1 MDRMEKE
8 AAAEAILFA
17 TGRAVST
24 EDLAKAISV
33 DKEEALEL
41 VRDLSER
48 YKNETRGM
56 EIIELD
62 GAWQMCTRK
71 EYYPQLITLELTPKK
86 PHLTDVVMETLSVIA
101 YKQPVTKAEIER
113 IRGVNSDH
121 AVNKL
126 IEYHLVTELGRAKQ
140 PGRPILFGTTQDFLR
155 AFGVSSPDT
164 LPEISPVT
172 VADFREEAEA
182 EAVHEES
189 EGADE
194 SPEIDRGEI
203 DESTTIGV

>member
-1 MDRMEKE
+1 
-8 AAAEAILFA
+8 
-17 TGRAVST
+17 
-24 EDLAKAISV
+24 
-33 DKEEALEL
+33 
-41 VRDLSER
+41 
-48 YKNETRGM
+48 M

>member
-1 MDRMEKE
+1 
-8 AAAEAILFA
+8 
-17 TGRAVST
+17 
-24 EDLAKAISV
+24 
-33 DKEEALEL
+33 
-41 VRDLSER
+41 
-48 YKNETRGM
+48 
-56 EIIELD
+56 
-62 GAWQMCTRK
+62 
-71 EYYPQLITLELTPKK
+71 
-86 PHLTDVVMETLSVIA
+86 METLSVIA